1 MRAEPVAR
9 AAWHVVCGAS
19 ASAGS
24 IRPEGEDVMFKTI
37 IRTTAC
43 LAVSA
48 AAFIVITKM
57 DATAAKPRSPSVPE
71 ASEPKPAPGKSTSTA
86 PVLVAPKLTVAS
98 LKMPPPAAAAT
109 SEPSS
114 QKGDAA
120 PLPPLPNWK
129 GKRLS
134 LARREARS
142 LGFKV
147 TAVDESGETVPA
159 AMAGIYR
166 VRRQLT
172 QAGTAV
178 QFVAREIVE
187 TTSGY

>member
-1 MRAEPVAR
+1 MLKA
-9 AAWHVVCGAS
+9 
-19 ASAGS
+19 
-24 IRPEGEDVMFKTI
+24 I

-71 ASEPKPAPGKSTSTA
+71 ASEPKPAPSKPA
-86 PVLVAPKLTVAS
+86 PPAPAPPAPKLTVAI
-98 LKMPPPAAAAT
+98 LKTPPPAATAAST
-109 SEPSS
+109 
-114 QKGDAA
+114 KKDDDTAGA
-120 PLPPLPNWK
+120 PLPNWK

-134 LARREARS
+134 LARREART
-142 LGFKV
+142 LGLKV

-166 VRRQLT
+166 VRRQLAQT
-172 QAGTAV
+172 GEAV
-178 QFVAREIVE
+178 QFVVREIVD
-187 TTSGY
+187 TASGY

>member
-1 MRAEPVAR
+1 MLKA
-9 AAWHVVCGAS
+9 
-19 ASAGS
+19 
-24 IRPEGEDVMFKTI
+24 I

-48 AAFIVITKM
+48 TAFIVITKM

-71 ASEPKPAPGKSTSTA
+71 ASEPKPAPSKPA
-86 PVLVAPKLTVAS
+86 PPAPAPPAPKLTVAI
-98 LKMPPPAAAAT
+98 LKTPPPAAAASPAST
-109 SEPSS
+109 KKNDDDTTGE
-114 QKGDAA
+114 
-120 PLPPLPNWK
+120 PLPNWK

-142 LGFKV
+142 LGLKV

-166 VRRQLT
+166 VRRQLAQT
-172 QAGTAV
+172 DAAV
-178 QFVAREIVE
+178 QFVVREIVD
-187 TTSGY
+187 TAAGY